1 MRREL
6 HVRFCEGGGVRFP
19 SATRLIY
26 SLALRPAEIV
36 GLNVGDVFA
45 PDGTP
50 RSRVRVR
57 AEIAKDGRAGF
68 GGRPCSFIRDRMGHH
83 ATLAEA

>member
-26 SLALRPAEIV
+26 SLALGTGLRLAKIV
-36 GLNVGDVFA
+36 GLNAGWSHRMA
-45 PDGTP
+45 PPG
-50 RSRVRVR
+50 RGSASR
-57 AEIAKDGRAGF
+57 AEIIRGGRAGEVS
-68 GGRPCSFIRDRMGHH
+68 R
-83 ATLAEA
+83 TL